1 MGQAFDLAYHFSG
14 SLGGS
19 VLLLSALV
27 NTLLLPLYFV
37 GDRIQLREQAAQAR
51 LLPKLEEFRRA
62 FSGTTLYML
71 QKTLYRQNGYHP
83 VYALRS
89 SIGFAIQV
97 PFFIAAYRFLS
108 HLEALQGQSW
118 GPIADLARPDAL
130 LPPDIFSGQVHL
142 LPWLMTLLNLLS
154 SAAYLSQ
161 LEVRSKAARIQFLG
175 IAFMFL
181 VLLYRAPAALL
192 LYWSFSNLYS
202 LGKNLISASIKG
214 GLGYWR
220 LLWQQGRQLGLCIW
234 KYLCAFPYLVLL
246 EYFLFTTGVFLFAR
260 FKVLDSLDEVAQRAL
275 FWGKACWAALIVVQI
290 LRCLGPSKKGPLKHK
305 TKYFPKRFSKRI
317 LGAALYLLVLF
328 SAFFVPRLAA
338 VIDYLGTVE
347 IFAVTPAILALG
359 IFCAFAPRLCTNR
372 AYSVL
377 LAKNKEVLQLGRL
390 ALASVLALL
399 GLFAFHSSS
408 LLRSSTGESLEAI
421 PEFLYRLLPGLLAFG
436 FILILLWFW
445 LIRRR
450 QKGKSVWLRQTAFWG
465 SGMLLVALS
474 NSFVLQYD
482 YGVMT
487 SWVFDQPEKLL
498 IPWPSVVLALLP
510 LPLLYGLW
518 LFLLKRLH
526 IFLPLVWIT
535 CASLW
540 LGSAYYSRYLT
551 QNNVPDDP
559 QEMKLPQNTEKRNQK
574 NL

>member
-118 GPIADLARPDAL
+118 GPIRDLARPDAL
-130 LPPDIFSGQVHL
+130 LPADIFPVHL
-142 LPWLMTLLNLLS
+142 LPLLMTLLNLLS
-154 SAAYLSQ
+154 SAAYLGQ
-161 LEVRSKAARIQFLG
+161 LEFRSKAARMQLWG
-175 IAFMFL
+175 IALLFL

-290 LRCLGPSKKGPLKHK
+290 LRCLGPSKGKVEYPKEGLPTVLSSKLRFLQH
-305 TKYFPKRFSKRI
+305 FPKRFSKRI
-317 LGAALYLLVLF
+317 LMAALYSLVLC
-328 SAFFVPRLAA
+328 SAFFGAPSGCCCRLSGHCRNICGNPRN
-338 VIDYLGTVE
+338 IGTGH
-347 IFAVTPAILALG
+347 ILR
-359 IFCAFAPRLCTNR
+359 FFFPVVRKPC
-372 AYSVL
+372 V
-377 LAKNKEVLQLGRL
+377 
-390 ALASVLALL
+390 
-399 GLFAFHSSS
+399 
-408 LLRSSTGESLEAI
+408 
-421 PEFLYRLLPGLLAFG
+421 FG
-436 FILILLWFW
+436 FA
-445 LIRRR
+445 
-450 QKGKSVWLRQTAFWG
+450 G
-465 SGMLLVALS
+465 
-474 NSFVLQYD
+474 
-482 YGVMT
+482 
-487 SWVFDQPEKLL
+487 
-498 IPWPSVVLALLP
+498 
-510 LPLLYGLW
+510 
-518 LFLLKRLH
+518 
-526 IFLPLVWIT
+526 
-535 CASLW
+535 
-540 LGSAYYSRYLT
+540 
-551 QNNVPDDP
+551 
-559 QEMKLPQNTEKRNQK
+559 
-574 NL
+574 